1 MKMKL
6 KRLSTAA
13 AAALLLSAC
22 SGAVARPDIELEGV
36 QMGSIGFSGGTL
48 IANVRVHNPNRFTLK
63 AQDLRYRLFLRKA
76 AAQPGDSAWTRLTE
90 GSYGDTLTVRGGQTR
105 TFAIPVSFSFA
116 QLAGASRS
124 LLDYGR
130 VDYRAEGTVD
140 VHTPLGLR
148 EFPFHKTGTFMMG
161 STSSR

>member
-1 MKMKL
+1 MQMRQL
-6 KRLSTAA
+6 RLSLAA
-13 AAALLLSAC
+13 GAIALLTAC
-22 SGAVARPDIELEGV
+22 NGAVTRPDIELEGV
-36 QMGSIGFSGGTL
+36 QVGSIGFTGGTL

-63 AQDLRYRLFLRKA
+63 AEDLKYRLFLRKA
-76 AAQPGDSAWTRLTE
+76 PTATGDSAWTRFAE
-90 GSYGDTLTVRGGQTR
+90 GTYGDTLTVRAGQTR
-105 TFAIPVSFSFA
+105 TFPIPVSFSFA

-140 VHTPLGLR
+140 VHTPLGTR
-148 EFPFHKTGTFMMG
+148 EVPFHKIGTFMMG